1 MCCCLTI
8 VTIVEN
14 GHNQL
19 KNFWP
24 ILISCVLRTAEL
36 IGSLQFTRIVRSTH
50 GDYTKRRLTCPDLW
64 VQGVGR
70 EHAEYCWSLA
80 VVMTVHLLFHYIS
93 SPCLNPALWVQGSGR
108 EHVEYCCSFV
118 VAKTVHLFLHYI
130 PSPWFNPDLWVQG
143 IGREHEVYCCSFLPL
158 KNKDINKKI
167 SKFKNNIVL

>member
-1 MCCCLTI
+1 MKYFFFKKKSSTMNSCAVGLTI

-24 ILISCVLRTAEL
+24 ILISFVLRTAEL

-50 GDYTKRRLTCPDLW
+50 GDYTKRRLTCPDSW

-70 EHAEYCWSLA
+70 EHAE
-80 VVMTVHLLFHYIS
+80 
-93 SPCLNPALWVQGSGR
+93 N
-108 EHVEYCCSFV
+108 CCSFT
-118 VAKTVHLFLHYI
+118 VAKTVHLLLHYI
-130 PSPWFNPDLWVQG
+130 PSPWFNPDLWVQE